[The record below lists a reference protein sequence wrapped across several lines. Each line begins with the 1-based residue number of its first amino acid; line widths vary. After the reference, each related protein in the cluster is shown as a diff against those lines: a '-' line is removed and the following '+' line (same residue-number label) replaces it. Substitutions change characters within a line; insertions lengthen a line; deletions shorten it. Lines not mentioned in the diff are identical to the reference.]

1 MILYVHKTSV
11 TMQKGVSPM
20 IKRKKNKNIEDIK
33 FEIERWRSENKTKV
47 ETVLFPGEVE
57 YLNELGILTKPL
69 LFKITN
75 NDVRKEKD
83 CPNFIRYKKIRKN
96 KKIFKLKKKECA
108 LLECQGIEY
117 EPYSYVI
124 YL

>member
-96 KKIFKLKKKECA
+96 KKIFKLKKKERA
-108 LLECQGIEY
+108 LLENQGIEY
-117 EPYSYVI
+117 EPYGYVI

>member
-1 MILYVHKTSV
+1 
-11 TMQKGVSPM
+11 M

-96 KKIFKLKKKECA
+96 KKIFKLKKKERA
-108 LLECQGIEY
+108 LLENQGIEY
-117 EPYSYVI
+117 EPYGYVI